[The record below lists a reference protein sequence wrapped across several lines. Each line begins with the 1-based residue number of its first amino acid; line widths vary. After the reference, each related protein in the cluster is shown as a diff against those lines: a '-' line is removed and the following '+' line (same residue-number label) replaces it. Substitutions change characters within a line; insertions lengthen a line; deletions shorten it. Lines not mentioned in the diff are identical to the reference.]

1 MVYLVYQVYQI
12 IGDVQLGIDPQSPK
26 PLYLQIIEDIK
37 EKILTHQLKPGDR
50 VGSHHSMTREY
61 GVSLITVKRALNE
74 LLKDGFLYSRVGKGT
89 YVSQNVYAGSLP
101 GSGTIGFVLT
111 DFKNPFF
118 TMMLHVIEKYAS
130 QDGFNLLFT
139 YSSDNSVKEESQ
151 IQQFRNMG
159 VKGLIIAS
167 TEHINEATP
176 AIRQLHRENF
186 PYVMI
191 SYIDNQEIYY
201 VGTDHE
207 MGAHLAACH
216 FIDLGYRRIG
226 YVNAEKGNHLGNLRQ
241 KGFRR
246 ALDENGLPWV
256 EKYNFTFPYKRK
268 DYESGYA
275 VGKQFSEM
283 TDRPEALFFF
293 NDFSALGFQHAVLER
308 NLAIPEDIAIIGFDD
323 IRNDLRAQVP
333 LTTVHQP
340 IEEIGRLTIETL
352 KKCIDGKPVAV
363 RTILKPNLVVRVS
376 SGAVRR

>member
-1 MVYLVYQVYQI
+1 MDRL
-12 IGDVQLGIDPQSPK
+12 LSIDPQSPK
-26 PLYLQIIEDIK
+26 PLYLQIVEDIK
-37 EKILTHQLKPGDR
+37 EKILTNQLKPGDR
-50 VGSHHSMTREY
+50 VGSHSTLTHEY

-89 YVSQNVYAGSLP
+89 YVSQNVYAGSYP
-101 GSGTIGFVLT
+101 GAGTLGFVLT

-118 TMMLHVIEKYAS
+118 TMILHVIEKYAS
-130 QDGFNLLFT
+130 QNGYNLLFT
-139 YSSDNSVKEESQ
+139 YSSDCTVKEENQ

-176 AIRQLHRENF
+176 AVRQLHREAF
-186 PYVMI
+186 PYIMI
-191 SYIDNQEIYY
+191 SYIDDPDIYY

-207 MGAHLAACH
+207 KGAYMAACH
-216 FIDLGYRRIG
+216 FIDLGYRRLG
-226 YVNAEKGNHLGNLRQ
+226 YVNAEKGNHLGMLRQ
-241 KGFRR
+241 SGFRR
-246 ALDENGLPWV
+246 ALEEKGLPWI
-256 EKYNFTFPYKRK
+256 EKYNFSFPYKRK

-275 VGKQFSEM
+275 VGKSFSEM
-283 TDRPEALFFF
+283 SDRPEALFFF

-323 IRNDLRAQVP
+323 IRKDMRAQVP

-352 KKCIDGKPVAV
+352 MKCIEGKPVDV
-363 RTILKPNLVVRVS
+363 RTILEPNLVVRVS
-376 SGAVRR
+376 SGAVKHKGVKNL